1 MKDDETPKSANGK
14 IDKALNALMRK
25 LPDMAPDVAVKVIAT
40 AISWEKVKHRIS
52 EDAGEFNPDNL

>member
-1 MKDDETPKSANGK
+1 VNDEAPKRSNGK
-14 IDKALNALMRK
+14 IDKALNALMKK
-25 LPDMAPDVAVKVIAT
+25 LPEMPPDVAVKVIAT